1 MSDNSFIEILDLES
15 NKLQSFDTYHLDNQI
30 YEILSMDVEVI
41 DYQISKVLD
50 ILSKQKHDI
59 ILMFYYLE
67 ISDEEIAVRI
77 PL

>member
-1 MSDNSFIEILDLES
+1 MSAISFIEILDLES